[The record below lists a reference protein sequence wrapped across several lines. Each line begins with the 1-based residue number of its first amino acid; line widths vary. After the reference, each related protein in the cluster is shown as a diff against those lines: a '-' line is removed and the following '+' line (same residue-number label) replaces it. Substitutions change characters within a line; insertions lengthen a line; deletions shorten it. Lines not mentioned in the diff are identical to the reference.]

1 MPPKTII
8 ELMEQRTVTIDD
20 MFSCVLNIRPL
31 EIQAYIRVLMGSN
44 TVQQISEQ
52 IQRTKSTVQ
61 RLLNQLMGCGLVKRE
76 SISREETGYYYIY
89 EALPPEDVRNLL
101 TERFESMFQ
110 KMQKHMSI
118 DWVNQ
123 IEDRIDEERKA
134 SS

>member
-31 EIQAYIRVLMGSN
+31 EIQTYIRVLMGAN
-44 TVQQISEQ
+44 TVQIISEQ

-110 KMQKHMSI
+110 KMQKYMSI

-123 IEDRIDEERKA
+123 IETRIEEERKA

>member
-31 EIQAYIRVLMGSN
+31 EIQAYIRVLMGAN

>member
-31 EIQAYIRVLMGSN
+31 EIQTYIRVLMGAN
-44 TVQQISEQ
+44 TVQIISEQ

-101 TERFESMFQ
+101 TEQFESIFQ

-123 IEDRIDEERKA
+123 IEARIEEERK
-134 SS
+134 SSY

>member
-31 EIQAYIRVLMGSN
+31 EIQAYIRVLMGAN
-44 TVQQISEQ
+44 TVQIISEQ

-101 TERFESMFQ
+101 TEQFESIFQ

-123 IEDRIDEERKA
+123 IEARIEEERK
-134 SS
+134 SSY

>member
-1 MPPKTII
+1 VPPKTII

-31 EIQAYIRVLMGSN
+31 EIQAYIRVLMGAN